1 MRLSHYSLPI
11 VFLLA
16 LSVPAPSIQAAE
28 SATAAANGL
37 SVAVAFAPVA
47 SNPQAFTC
55 SAEITDLATGKRLFS
70 PRIQLVKGERGAA
83 TMGDGNASV
92 VLEVEVNR
100 AGASGSYAVTYRKAG
115 QVVAIQKG
123 SIAIK

>member
-1 MRLSHYSLPI
+1 MRLSHYGLPI

-28 SATAAANGL
+28 SAPTAANGL

-47 SNPQAFTC
+47 SNPHAFSC
-55 SAEITDLATGKRLFS
+55 SAEITDLATGKCLFT
-70 PRIQLVKGERGAA
+70 PRIQQIKGERGTA
-83 TMGDGNASV
+83 TMGDDKASV
-92 VLEVEVNR
+92 VLEVEVNK
-100 AGASGSYAVTYRKAG
+100 AGTSGSYAVTYRKAG
-115 QVVAIQKG
+115 QVVTIQKG